1 MKERLIK
8 VIDKLIHDTAIAE
21 LAHAYKTRETSNL
34 SYHDTL
40 YLNII
45 EAHPNRYTSSQI
57 ADLLKITRPAVTQ
70 KINELC
76 KKGYIIRTQS
86 EKDKRVYYLSTNP
99 KNSFYSEEDKHVE
112 NKAVKMLRVKYGDK
126 KVNRMCDMLEFLS
139 ETIYNEKM
147 REAEDDK

>member
-1 MKERLIK
+1 MSDRLIK
-8 VIDKLIHDTAIAE
+8 SIDKFIHDTALAE
-21 LAHAYKTRETSNL
+21 LQQAYKTRDTSDL

-70 KINELC
+70 KINELV

-86 EKDKRVYYLSTNP
+86 ETDKRIFYLATNSDMSYYN
-99 KNSFYSEEDKHVE
+99 EEDKIVE
-112 NKAVKMLRVKYGDK
+112 RKAAKIMEEKYGSLA
-126 KVNRMCDMLEFLS
+126 VNTMCDMLDFLS
-139 ETIYNEKM
+139 ETLYNEKM
-147 REAEDDK
+147 KED

>member
-1 MKERLIK
+1 MEERFIK
-8 VIDKLIHDTAIAE
+8 SMDKLFHNMAITDLQRSYTDFDT
-21 LAHAYKTRETSNL
+21 SDL

-70 KINELC
+70 KINILV

-86 EKDKRVYYLSTNP
+86 QKDRRVFYLATNP
-99 KNSFYSEEDKHVE
+99 EKSFYNSDDK
-112 NKAVKMLRVKYGDK
+112 KADRKVAKYFEKKYGTHALKMLCE
-126 KVNRMCDMLEFLS
+126 MIEFYAQ
-139 ETIYNEKM
+139 EIYDEKLK
-147 REAEDDK
+147 EV